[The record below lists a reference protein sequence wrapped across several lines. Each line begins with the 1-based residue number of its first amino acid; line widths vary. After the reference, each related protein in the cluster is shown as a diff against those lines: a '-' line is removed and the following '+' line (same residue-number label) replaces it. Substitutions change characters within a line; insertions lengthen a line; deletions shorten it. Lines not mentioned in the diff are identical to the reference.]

1 MTADAPAPSDAAP
14 ARAPEQAGILV
25 LAGTPIGRVE
35 DAPAR
40 LAHELAT
47 ADVVAAEDTRRLRRL
62 CQALEV
68 EPTGRVLSYH
78 EHNEAQRTPELV
90 EQLLAGRRVVV
101 VTDAGMP
108 SVSDP
113 GYRLV
118 RAAVAGGHRV
128 TAVPGPSAV
137 LTALAVS
144 GLATDRFCFEGFA
157 PRKAGDRARTFGA
170 LADERRTMVFFESP
184 HRVHDTLAA
193 MAEAF
198 GPERPAAVCREL
210 TKTYEE
216 VLRGSLAEL
225 AARAGEEQLRGEISI
240 VVAGAQEQ
248 APPSVED
255 LVPAVVTQ
263 VDAGTRLKEAVAE
276 VAQRAGVPKRDL
288 YEAVLAARAR

>member
-1 MTADAPAPSDAAP
+1 MTGS
-14 ARAPEQAGILV
+14 LV
-25 LAGTPIGRVE
+25 LAATPIGDVE
-35 DAPAR
+35 DASPR
-40 LAHELAT
+40 LRRLLVEAE
-47 ADVVAAEDTRRLRRL
+47 VVAAEDTRRLLALAARL
-62 CQALEV
+62 ELKV
-68 EPTGRVLSYH
+68 VGRIVSYH
-78 EHNEAQRTPELV
+78 EHNETARADELLDVV
-90 EQLLAGRRVVV
+90 EGGGTVLV

-108 SVSDP
+108 TVADP
-113 GYRLV
+113 GYRV
-118 RAAVAGGHRV
+118 VTRAVERGLRV
-128 TAVPGPSAV
+128 TAAPGPSAV

-198 GPERPAAVCREL
+198 GADRPAAVCREL

-255 LVPAVVTQ
+255 LVPGVLTQ
-263 VDAGTRLKEAVAE
+263 VDAGTRLKEAVAA